1 MPQSPNMTSEAIT
14 PIGNAK
20 NKLTI
25 HINAVIAHFVLRTLP
40 AIPNGRHT
48 IVSLANVFKIETIL
62 SLTSGAIPNTV
73 TASTIV
79 IPAAKQGARIFN
91 KILNIRNY

>member
-1 MPQSPNMTSEAIT
+1 ME
-14 PIGNAK
+14 
-20 NKLTI
+20 
-25 HINAVIAHFVLRTLP
+25 
-40 AIPNGRHT
+40 
-48 IVSLANVFKIETIL
+48 
-62 SLTSGAIPNTV
+62 